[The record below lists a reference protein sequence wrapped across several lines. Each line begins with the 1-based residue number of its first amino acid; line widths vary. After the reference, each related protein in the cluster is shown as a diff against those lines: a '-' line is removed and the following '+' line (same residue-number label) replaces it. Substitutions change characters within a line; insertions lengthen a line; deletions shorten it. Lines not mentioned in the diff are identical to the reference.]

1 MCSWFQH
8 SWSRY
13 SIPLS
18 AGNQINV
25 PQGCLGPYS
34 WGCKLVPVGP
44 FLPLDCYYV
53 RLHDYLS
60 RNVFLSFAGDWNTSE
75 TYSIQCY
82 FGKQSSHTK
91 FPVPHSDPAV
101 WRLSLV
107 IRVSLPSVLVE
118 MRNISNN
125 GNNTPCYYNVISFQ
139 ETWKERW
146 KEWQRLEAFL
156 NESVWEGPEERS
168 HHLQR
173 SGRWAGGR
181 IQLLRQ
187 PHVTQRRSESCR
199 PALSQMHLDRRVYPI
214 STITVFSKHVYDQKN
229 IRRRVYD
236 ALNVLMA
243 MNIISKEKK
252 EIKWI
257 GLPTNSAQECQNLE
271 VRWSPSSVKH
281 IIFPKSSPMTLLT
294 GGEAKTAGADQAET
308 ITASGAHPAGI
319 DGCWCSR
326 VQLHTG
332 CTHTPGPFWS
342 FHLNSC

>member
-1 MCSWFQH
+1 M
-8 SWSRY
+8 
-13 SIPLS
+13 
-18 AGNQINV
+18 AKA
-25 PQGCLGPYS
+25 
-34 WGCKLVPVGP
+34 WG
-44 FLPLDCYYV
+44 
-53 RLHDYLS
+53 
-60 RNVFLSFAGDWNTSE
+60 
-75 TYSIQCY
+75 
-82 FGKQSSHTK
+82 
-91 FPVPHSDPAV
+91 
-101 WRLSLV
+101 
-107 IRVSLPSVLVE
+107 
-118 MRNISNN
+118 IS
-125 GNNTPCYYNVISFQ
+125 Q
-139 ETWKERW
+139 WKC
-146 KEWQRLEAFL
+146 
-156 NESVWEGPEERS
+156 V
-168 HHLQR
+168 
-173 SGRWAGGR
+173 
-181 IQLLRQ
+181 
-187 PHVTQRRSESCR
+187 RRSRRKESPPTTKWPMSWWQNSAPQTTTCH
-199 PALSQMHLDRRVYPI
+199 PTTQWVLQTSALPDAFGQTSLSYFYNHC
-214 STITVFSKHVYDQKN
+214 VFSKHVYDQKN

-332 CTHTPGPFWS
+332 STHTPGPFWS